1 MAVQIKYGGSTIA
14 TVAGTSAATKRL
26 LTQEKICRDN
36 IEVAVTPPTAET
48 RNVTPSGSQQVITP
62 STGYD
67 YLSSVTVAAVQAES
81 RTVTPSGSQQVIT
94 PGTGYNYLS
103 RVTVSAIPT
112 ETKSAELSMASGN
125 QTVSATSGRYMT
137 AVTINKPATLL
148 AANIKKGVNIGG
160 VTGTYEGSGGG
171 GGGDDEYSISPS
183 TQTWQHN
190 TYVSI
195 GLDIAADGSLTVYKS
210 SGSGTANNLVICYPQ
225 SDTYSAAN
233 EITSIPI
240 PQAEGTYT
248 MDITVWW
255 DNQSGEHNDHNNHT
269 ISYTVVKGG
278 GGGGDTK
285 DIQVYHGMVSTAQ
298 RNLTATGVKVTVA
311 KTGTYKISWMAARS
325 ASSSSQTAST
335 RLYVNSQAKDTDR
348 TTWTNTYG
356 QSVTITNFA
365 LTQGQTVEVY
375 ARSGSTSTYVMVGNL
390 IVEQTA

>member
-14 TVAGTSAATKRL
+14 TVTGTSTVTKRL
-26 LTQEKICRDN
+26 LTQEKICRNN
-36 IEVAVTPPTAET
+36 IEVAVTPPTTET

-62 STGYD
+62 GTGYD

-112 ETKSAELSMASGN
+112 ETKSAELSMAYGN
-125 QTVSATSGRYMT
+125 QTVSATSGKYMT
-137 AVTINKPATLL
+137 AVTINKPSTLL

-225 SDTYSAAN
+225 SDTYSAAS
-233 EITSIPI
+233 EITSIPT

-255 DNQSGEHNDHNNHT
+255 DNQSGAHNDHNNHT
-269 ISYTVVKGG
+269 ISYSILFESVRLIISYDPIFGEVCFFERLRIFDKFFLSVPK
-278 GGGGDTK
+278 TK
-285 DIQVYHGMVSTAQ
+285 LAPQPKLKRLMFDPDIQFSLLTISLFTAYCSVDYSHG
-298 RNLTATGVKVTVA
+298 
-311 KTGTYKISWMAARS
+311 IP
-325 ASSSSQTAST
+325 
-335 RLYVNSQAKDTDR
+335 
-348 TTWTNTYG
+348 
-356 QSVTITNFA
+356 
-365 LTQGQTVEVY
+365 
-375 ARSGSTSTYVMVGNL
+375 
-390 IVEQTA
+390 